1 MRVWRVK
8 VGVRREGEGDFSMR
22 VRVKVRVGVGVTEL
36 VLPMHRRVR
45 FQ

>member
-1 MRVWRVK
+1 VRVWRVK